1 MNEKTLE
8 LMREDV
14 RKNRKA
20 YDKMGGIDS
29 IEHDN

>member
-1 MNEKTLE
+1 MNEKALE

-29 IEHDN
+29 IERDN

>member
-1 MNEKTLE
+1 MSEKALN

-29 IEHDN
+29 LKRDN